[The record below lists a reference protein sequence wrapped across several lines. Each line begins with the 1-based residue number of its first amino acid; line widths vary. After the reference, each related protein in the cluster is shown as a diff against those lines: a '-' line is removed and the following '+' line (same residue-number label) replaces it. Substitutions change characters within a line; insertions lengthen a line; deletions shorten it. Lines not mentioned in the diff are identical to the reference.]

1 MDEPA
6 KPWHKPCHVKNKHM
20 HMKMGKSVW
29 KSTKSEFMQKYEERG
44 KADPQLFIGC
54 QLPFQLEGIISLGF
68 NFRM

>member
-1 MDEPA
+1 
-6 KPWHKPCHVKNKHM
+6 
-20 HMKMGKSVW
+20 MKMGKSVW